1 MKKIIIILTAMLCVM
16 ALSAQDEKYPVEI
29 KKLPNLAHNNLKAYF
44 PDVEVVEAYTATQKI
59 KDEYTV
65 VLANTVVIVF
75 DKHGQ
80 WSRVIANDGEI
91 PQRMIDGRIKMNL
104 SQTGQTSRVVKMCKD
119 KKGNYE
125 IYLEDGTELHYDNQ
139 FKPMK

>member
-1 MKKIIIILTAMLCVM
+1 MKRMLFLLVVLLCGTAVW
-16 ALSAQDEKYPVEI
+16 AQDEKNPVEV

-44 PDVEVVEAYTATQKI
+44 PDVEVVEAYTTSKKI

-80 WSRVIANDGEI
+80 WSRVMANDGEI
-91 PQRMIDGRIKMNL
+91 PLRMIDGRIKMNL
-104 SQTGQTSRVVKMCKD
+104 SQRGITSRVVKMAKD

-125 IYLEDGTELHYDNQ
+125 IHLEDGTELHYDNQ

>member
-1 MKKIIIILTAMLCVM
+1 MIIILAVLLCGTAMW
-16 ALSAQDEKYPVEI
+16 AQDEKNPVEL
-29 KKLPNLAHNNLKAYF
+29 KKLPSLAHNNLKAYF
-44 PDVEVVEAYTATQKI
+44 PDVEVVEAYTTSKKI

-65 VLANTVVIVF
+65 VLANSVVIVF

-80 WSRVIANDGEI
+80 WSRVMANDGEI
-91 PQRMIDGRIKMNL
+91 PERMIDGRIKMNL
-104 SQTGQTSRVVKMCKD
+104 SQQGITSRVVKMAKD

-125 IYLEDGTELHYDNQ
+125 VCLEDGSELHYDNQ